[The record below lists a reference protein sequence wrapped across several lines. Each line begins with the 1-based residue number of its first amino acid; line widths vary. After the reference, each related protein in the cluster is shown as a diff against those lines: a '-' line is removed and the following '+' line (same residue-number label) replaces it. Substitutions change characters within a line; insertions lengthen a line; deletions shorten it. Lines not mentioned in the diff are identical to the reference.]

1 MLNGGIVKPCRK
13 WGDGHRAGAAGE
25 QELLDVDPGGGAP
38 VLPAVPH
45 CPSHC
50 GRCPQSSTEVPPRE
64 GALALEVAAGGVGV
78 QWTVWALGLR
88 EGGLGGTGR
97 RSWPRGLWG
106 ALELRWRGGGRSGP
120 PRLTT
125 SDLGQDVF
133 NIRVVDQAHPLTSPK
148 VLRDPLAPALW
159 FYE

>member
-1 MLNGGIVKPCRK
+1 M
-13 WGDGHRAGAAGE
+13 
-25 QELLDVDPGGGAP
+25 
-38 VLPAVPH
+38 
-45 CPSHC
+45 
-50 GRCPQSSTEVPPRE
+50 
-64 GALALEVAAGGVGV
+64 
-78 QWTVWALGLR
+78 WALGLR

-106 ALELRWRGGGRSGP
+106 TLELRWRGGGRSGP